1 MKMMTPKIHTKN
13 YEKIITQVLI
23 DDREQDRKDFV
34 MEQYAPFNP
43 SIKHLDVGDYIFIG
57 HNGVKIAVE
66 YKTVNDFLTSI
77 DPAENHL
84 HNQVFRMIQK
94 YDYCFVI
101 IECKNLEKALTKRFY
116 QTGINTTVQQVN
128 GAVSDLN
135 MVSTV
140 LWSQNQFDAFD
151 QLMRT
156 AGKVIENKPFLWKFG
171 KKSTNTALNY
181 LNCIHGLRNKAT
193 DIVET
198 LDLHTKKDL
207 DDLTLEDLIT
217 VDGIGKG
224 TALKI
229 INELR

>member
-1 MKMMTPKIHTKN
+1 MMTPKIHTKN
-13 YEKIITQVLI
+13 YEKTIAKVLI

-34 MEQYAPFNP
+34 MEQYAPFHP

-57 HNGVKIAVE
+57 YNGVKIAVE

-84 HNQVFRMIQK
+84 HNQVYRMVQD
-94 YDYCFVI
+94 YDYCFVMV
-101 IECKNLEKALTKRFY
+101 ECKDLNKALTKRFY

-128 GAVSDLN
+128 GAVTDLD

-140 LWSQNQFDAFD
+140 LWSQDTFGAFD
-151 QLMRT
+151 CLMRM

-171 KKSTNTALNY
+171 RKSTNTALNY

-193 DIVET
+193 DIVKT

-207 DDLTLEDLIT
+207 DNLTVDDLML
-217 VDGIGKG
+217 VDGIGKA
-224 TALKI
+224 TAMKI